1 MKFLF
6 KLFKR
11 GARHDAED
19 ARPPKLPLKDR
30 YFLFQTLLRENNR
43 VLLSMADMGEKLSG
57 EYLFDRQYVL
67 STMRTISNAV
77 LGIIE
82 SLEKLSAGKYRRL
95 YAQYHG
101 IRNAIEEI
109 LSPRKEIPISD
120 LTVPLDDLTGD
131 QSDMAG
137 GKIAHLGEIRRLRLP
152 VPEGFSITAYASKR
166 FLEHNQLTDQINT
179 MLQGLDLGNVDEINE
194 MSKRIQNMVTS
205 AELPEDLLKAIQTSV
220 EKLGIGAQ
228 GRSPLEGGDR
238 GRDPGRVSVRSS
250 AILEDGEFS
259 FAGQYATFLNVPL
272 ELIPKRYK
280 EVVASLF
287 TPRAIFYYKTKG
299 LSEEEI
305 VMAVGVLRMIN
316 AGTGGVIYTID
327 PNDQEKNIMI
337 INAARGL
344 GKSVV
349 DGLLEPDF
357 YSVSKKTGSL
367 VEKKIPRQSVM
378 LVCNEEGDIVERPV
392 PDDVRGTPCLSETQ
406 ITTLFNYASALEKH
420 YGVPQDIEWAIDHDG
435 RLFILQSRRLKIA
448 KVESGQLEVPRRIEG
463 HTVLLDRGIIAC
475 RGIGHGKAFV
485 LKEGADLKDFP
496 ESGVLVARHTSTKFV
511 TVMAKASAIITDIG
525 GVTGHMASLARE
537 YRVPTILDTEIATA
551 VIRHGQEVTVDAVNG
566 TIYEGKVEKLLAY
579 ASQKKD
585 IYKDTPL
592 YKTLDKALKWVVPLN
607 LIDPEG
613 ANFRPEHCRT
623 FHDITRFAHEKAMA
637 EMFLIGKGSDAK
649 GGAIPLGKE
658 GPLDAH
664 FVDMDGGVRE
674 GTKVATPEDILSI
687 PFAAFLKGLLSIPWP
702 EPRAADVTGLLGM
715 MATIATTPESEL
727 YRAGQQSFALIASN
741 YMNFSIRLGYHFSMV
756 EAYAGENRNDNYIKY
771 FFKGGGAAVDRRLRR
786 VKLITE
792 ILERL
797 DFKVTITED
806 VILANLTKFKQA
818 DIEKKCAV
826 LGKLT
831 VYTKQLD
838 LIMYN
843 DALIDQRIEEFVKEH
858 F

>member
-1 MKFLF
+1 MHKPIMKYLL
-6 KLFKR
+6 KLFNR
-11 GARHDAED
+11 RARREAED
-19 ARPPKLPLKDR
+19 ALLPKLPLKDR

-57 EYLFDRQYVL
+57 EYLFDRQYIL

-82 SLEKLSAGKYRRL
+82 NLEKLTAGKYRRL

-101 IRNAIEEI
+101 IRIALEEI
-109 LSPRKEIPISD
+109 LSPRKEVPVSD
-120 LTVPLDDLTGD
+120 LTIPLDDLTVE

-137 GKIAHLGEIRRLRLP
+137 GKIAHLGEIRRHLSLP

-166 FLEHNQLTDQINT
+166 FLEHNKLTDQINT
-179 MLQGLDLGNVDEINE
+179 MLQELDLGKVGEINE
-194 MSKRIQNMVTS
+194 MSRRIQDMVTS
-205 AELPEDLLKAIQTSV
+205 AELPDDLLKAIQTSV
-220 EKLGIGAQ
+220 ENLSI
-228 GRSPLEGGDR
+228 GDR
-238 GRDPGRVSVRSS
+238 GREPGRVSVRSS

-272 ELIPKRYK
+272 ELVPQRYK

-316 AGTGGVIYTID
+316 ADTGGVMYTAD
-327 PNDQEKNIMI
+327 PNDTEQNIMI
-337 INAARGL
+337 INVARGL
-344 GKSVV
+344 GKAVV
-349 DGLLEPDF
+349 DGLVEPD
-357 YSVSKKTGSL
+357 YYTVSKKTGSL
-367 VEKKIPRQSVM
+367 VEKKITRQTVM
-378 LVCNEEGDIVERPV
+378 LVCSEEGDIVERPV
-392 PDDVRGTPCLSETQ
+392 PDDLRGTPCLSEAQ
-406 ITTLFNYASALEKH
+406 ITTLFTYASALEKY
-420 YGVPQDIEWAIDHDG
+420 YGQPQDIEWAIDHDG

-448 KVESGQLEVPRRIEG
+448 KVERGRLEVPRRIEG
-463 HTVLLDRGIIAC
+463 HAILLDRGIIAC
-475 RGIGHGKAFV
+475 RGIGHGTAFV
-485 LKEGADLKDFP
+485 LKDEADLNDFP
-496 ESGVLVARHTSTKFV
+496 EGGVLVARHTSTKFV
-511 TVMAKASAIITDIG
+511 TVMTKALAIITDIG

-537 YRVPTILDTEIATA
+537 YRVPTILDTEIATTA
-551 VIRHGQEVTVDAVNG
+551 IRHGQEITVDAFNG
-566 TIYEGKVEKLLAY
+566 TVYEGKVEKLLEY
-579 ASQKKD
+579 ASQKND

-592 YKTLDKALKWVVPLN
+592 YKTLDKVLKWVVPLN

-613 ANFRPEHCRT
+613 ANFRPEHCKT

-637 EMFLIGKGSDAK
+637 EMFLIGKGHDAR
-649 GGAIPLGKE
+649 GGTIPLGKE

-664 FVDMDGGVRE
+664 FLDMDGGVRE

-702 EPRAADVTGLLGM
+702 EPRATDVTGFLGM

-792 ILERL
+792 LLKML

-806 VILANLTKFKQA
+806 VINASLTKFKQA
-818 DIEKKCAV
+818 DIEKKCMV

-843 DALIDQRIEEFVKEH
+843 DALIDQRIAEFVNEH
-858 F
+858 INT